1 MHRMYNPTPGE
12 ATMPTAFRNP
22 RRQFGALAL
31 ATALALAPLA
41 PAQAHGGGSSTL
53 SQLSLLPIA
62 VVVAAPSVL
71 LSGVATLTVVS
82 VEAAAQGS
90 VWVLERGS
98 DGARIALR
106 LAGGA
111 SVLVGTAVVV
121 TTVSA
126 GAVLSVAGQ
135 AIAFVP
141 NQVGKALMHHER
153 VTR

>member
-1 MHRMYNPTPGE
+1 MRRMFNPQFDEVTMNPAFPTP
-12 ATMPTAFRNP
+12 RS
-22 RRQFGALAL
+22 RLGALAL
-31 ATALALAPLA
+31 AGALLLAPLA
-41 PAQAHGGGSSTL
+41 PARAHGGGSSEL

-82 VEAAAQGS
+82 VEAGAQGS

-98 DGARIALR
+98 DGARIVLR

-111 SVLVGTAVVV
+111 SVVAGTAVVV
-121 TTVSA
+121 TAVSA

-141 NQVGKALMHHER
+141 NEVGKALMHHER

>member
-1 MHRMYNPTPGE
+1 MRRMFNHRLGE
-12 ATMPTAFRNP
+12 ATMTPAYLPP
-22 RRQFGALAL
+22 RSRLGALAL
-31 ATALALAPLA
+31 AAAILLAPLA
-41 PAQAHGGGSSTL
+41 PARAHGGGSSEL

-82 VEAAAQGS
+82 VEAGTQGS

-98 DGARIALR
+98 DGARIVLR

-111 SVLVGTAVVV
+111 SVVVGTTVVV
-121 TTVSA
+121 TAVSA

-141 NQVGKALMHHER
+141 NEVGKALMHHER

>member
-1 MHRMYNPTPGE
+1 MATALPTPGG
-12 ATMPTAFRNP
+12 RL
-22 RRQFGALAL
+22 GALAL
-31 ATALALAPLA
+31 AAALVLVPMA
-41 PAQAHGGGSSTL
+41 PARAHGGGSSEL

-62 VVVAAPSVL
+62 VLVAAPSVL
-71 LSGVATLTVVS
+71 LSGVAMLTVVS
-82 VEAAAQGS
+82 VEAGAQGS

-98 DGARIALR
+98 DGARIVLR

-111 SVLVGTAVVV
+111 SALVGTAVVV

-141 NQVGKALMHHER
+141 NAVGQVLMHHER

>member
-1 MHRMYNPTPGE
+1 
-12 ATMPTAFRNP
+12 MPTAFSPP
-22 RRQFGALAL
+22 RGRFGALAL
-31 ATALALAPLA
+31 ASALLLAPLA
-41 PAQAHGGGSSTL
+41 PARAHGGGGSSEL

-62 VVVAAPSVL
+62 VLVAAPSVL

-82 VEAAAQGS
+82 VEAGAQGS
-90 VWVLERGS
+90 VWVLERSG
-98 DGARIALR
+98 DGARTVLR

-111 SVLVGTAVVV
+111 SVVVGTAVVV
-121 TTVSA
+121 TAVGA

-141 NQVGKALMHHER
+141 NEVGRALMHHER

>member
-1 MHRMYNPTPGE
+1 MRRMFNPHPGE
-12 ATMPTAFRNP
+12 APMPTAFP
-22 RRQFGALAL
+22 SHCRRLGALAL
-31 ATALALAPLA
+31 AGALLLAPLA
-41 PAQAHGGGSSTL
+41 PARAHGGGSSEL
-53 SQLSLLPIA
+53 SPLSLLPIA
-62 VVVAAPSVL
+62 LVVAAPSVL

-82 VEAAAQGS
+82 VEAGAQGS
-90 VWVLERGS
+90 VWVLERSG
-98 DGARIALR
+98 DGARIVLR

-121 TTVSA
+121 TAVSA

-141 NQVGKALMHHER
+141 NEVGKALMHHER